1 MGMGVD
7 LKRRCRDQESDMDTV
22 RKSPPAP
29 AHHLHEAPETSP
41 AHENELLD
49 EGLEESF
56 PASDP
61 AAVNITRIVDDAED
75 S

>member
-1 MGMGVD
+1 
-7 LKRRCRDQESDMDTV
+7 MDTV
-22 RKSPPAP
+22 SKSPPAP
-29 AHHLHEAPETSP
+29 AHQLHEAAETSP

-61 AAVNITRIVDDAED
+61 AAVSITRIVDDAED